1 MVSSYFTANLS
12 ILNMCVLESIDRGY
26 RIDYDGILYNPKGK
40 IVKGYVNNRGY
51 KETGFRVVILN
62 KTHEC
67 KIVFHKVQAYVKYGV
82 LLFNKGIQV
91 RHLNGN
97 PLDNAWDN
105 IAIGSASDNC
115 RDKTPET
122 RMRASL
128 IGASYL
134 RTLTDKQVKEIFR
147 LRERGHTYTS
157 IMKIIG
163 IKSKSTVSDVLNKKL
178 YVPR

>member
-26 RIDYDGILYNPKGK
+26 RIDYDGIHYNPKGK

-82 LLFNKGIQV
+82 LLFNKGIHV
-91 RHLNGN
+91 RQLY
-97 PLDNAWDN
+97 
-105 IAIGSASDNC
+105 GS
-115 RDKTPET
+115 P
-122 RMRASL
+122 
-128 IGASYL
+128 
-134 RTLTDKQVKEIFR
+134 
-147 LRERGHTYTS
+147 
-157 IMKIIG
+157 
-163 IKSKSTVSDVLNKKL
+163 
-178 YVPR
+178 